1 MSDIPNPLGAFDI
14 FNNRF
19 EAKAKKLKKSKT
31 AAIKK
36 LFSKKLATK
45 LFGNKFAT
53 LVRADLKIQKPV
65 ASEKSATKA
74 KRPAFEITWASNGS
88 EVKEAQRLRYKVFA
102 EEMGAKLPPHPENL
116 DVDEFD
122 AYCDHLL
129 IRDQET
135 LQVVGTY
142 RVLPPH
148 KALEIGRLYSDSEF
162 DLTRLNHLRPKM
174 VEVGRSCVHE
184 DYRSGAVIM
193 ALWSGLAQYMQKHDY
208 EIMLGCA
215 SIPMADGGHFAA
227 SLYNSLSNEQMAPVE
242 NHAFPRLALPLDRL
256 NGGLEVEPPPLIK
269 GYLKLGAK
277 ICSAP
282 AWDPDFNT
290 ADVLTMLR
298 LSEIN
303 PRYAKH
309 FFGA

>member
-1 MSDIPNPLGAFDI
+1 MSDIPNPFAALDMFGPRLKDKPKKSKLSPFKKLLPKKLAKKLFGKKFATKTRNQLI
-14 FNNRF
+14 SV
-19 EAKAKKLKKSKT
+19 EEVAPTVAIVKAKKPG
-31 AAIKK
+31 
-36 LFSKKLATK
+36 F
-45 LFGNKFAT
+45 
-53 LVRADLKIQKPV
+53 Q
-65 ASEKSATKA
+65 
-74 KRPAFEITWASNGS
+74 ITRASNSS
-88 EVKEAQRLRYKVFA
+88 EIKEAQRLRYKVFA
-102 EEMGAKLPPHPENL
+102 EEMGANLAASSEGL

-135 LQVVGTY
+135 LKVVGTY

-148 KALEIGRLYSDSEF
+148 KAQEIGRLYSDSEF

-174 VEVGRSCVHE
+174 VELGRSCVHA

-193 ALWSGLAQYMQKHDY
+193 ALWSGLAQYMQKHEY

-215 SIPMADGGHFAA
+215 SIPMGDGGHFAA
-227 SLYNSLSNEQMAPVE
+227 SLYNSLSNDQMAPVE
-242 NHAFPRLALPLDRL
+242 NHAFPKLPLPLDKL
-256 NGGLEVEPPPLIK
+256 NGGLQVDLPPLIK
-269 GYLKLGAK
+269 GYLKIGAK

-290 ADVLTMLR
+290 ADLLTMMR
-298 LSEIN
+298 LSDIN

-309 FFGA
+309 FLGQ

>member
-1 MSDIPNPLGAFDI
+1 M
-14 FNNRF
+14 
-19 EAKAKKLKKSKT
+19 
-31 AAIKK
+31 
-36 LFSKKLATK
+36 
-45 LFGNKFAT
+45 
-53 LVRADLKIQKPV
+53 
-65 ASEKSATKA
+65 
-74 KRPAFEITWASNGS
+74 TWASNAN
-88 EVKEAQRLRYKVFA
+88 EIKEAQRLRYKVFA
-102 EEMGAKLPPHPENL
+102 EEMGAKLPPNAENL
-116 DVDEFD
+116 DIDEFD

-129 IRDQET
+129 IRDQES
-135 LQVVGTY
+135 LKVVGTY

-148 KALEIGRLYSDSEF
+148 KAREIGRLYSDSEF

-174 VEVGRSCVHE
+174 VELGRSCVHE

-242 NHAFPRLALPLDRL
+242 NHAFPRLPLPLDRL

-309 FFGA
+309 FLGL

>member
-1 MSDIPNPLGAFDI
+1 MSDIPNPFAALDMFGPRLKGKPKKSKLSPFKKLLPKKLAKKLFGKKFATKTRNQLI
-14 FNNRF
+14 SV
-19 EAKAKKLKKSKT
+19 EEVVPTVAIVKAKKPGL
-31 AAIKK
+31 
-36 LFSKKLATK
+36 
-45 LFGNKFAT
+45 
-53 LVRADLKIQKPV
+53 Q
-65 ASEKSATKA
+65 
-74 KRPAFEITWASNGS
+74 ITWASNSS
-88 EVKEAQRLRYKVFA
+88 EIKEAQRLRYKVFA
-102 EEMGAKLPPHPENL
+102 EEMGANLAASSEGL

-135 LQVVGTY
+135 LKVVGTY

-148 KALEIGRLYSDSEF
+148 KAQEIGRLYSDSEF

-174 VEVGRSCVHE
+174 VELGRSCVHA

-193 ALWSGLAQYMQKHDY
+193 ALWSGLAQYMQKHEY

-215 SIPMADGGHFAA
+215 SIPMGDGGHFAA
-227 SLYNSLSNEQMAPVE
+227 SLYNSLSNDQMAPVE
-242 NHAFPRLALPLDRL
+242 NHAFPKLPLPLDKL
-256 NGGLEVEPPPLIK
+256 NGGLQVDLPPLIK
-269 GYLKLGAK
+269 GYLKIGAK

-290 ADVLTMLR
+290 ADLLTMMR
-298 LSEIN
+298 LSDIN

-309 FFGA
+309 FLGP

>member
-1 MSDIPNPLGAFDI
+1 MSDIPNPLAAFDI
-14 FNNRF
+14 FNSRF
-19 EAKAKKLKKSKT
+19 EDMPKKFSKLRPL
-31 AAIKK
+31 KK
-36 LFSKKLATK
+36 LFSKKIAKK
-45 LFGNKFAT
+45 LFGKKFA
-53 LVRADLKIQKPV
+53 LKPRALTPATQDHVAAKPV
-65 ASEKSATKA
+65 SKP
-74 KRPAFEITWASNGS
+74 KRPAFQITWATTPN

-102 EEMGAKLPPHPENL
+102 EEMGANLAQNSEGL

-135 LQVVGTY
+135 LKVVGTY

-148 KALEIGRLYSDSEF
+148 KAQEIGRLYSDSEF
-162 DLTRLNHLRPKM
+162 DLSRLNHLRPKM
-174 VEVGRSCVHE
+174 VELGRSCVHA

-193 ALWSGLAQYMQKHDY
+193 SLWSGLAQYMQKHQY

-227 SLYNSLSNEQMAPVE
+227 SLYNSLSEEQMAPTE
-242 NHAFPRLALPLDRL
+242 NHAFPRPPLPLDKL
-256 NGGLEVEPPPLIK
+256 NGGLDVEPPPLIK

-290 ADVLTMLR
+290 ADLLTMLR

-309 FFGA
+309 FLNM